1 MINMLQNIE
10 VHRYVYLHLHRRLSS
25 FILPTRS
32 PIAVKRACRAV
43 LKGMDRK
50 LGPAE
55 VIYAEEP
62 MILLIA
68 PR

>member
-10 VHRYVYLHLHRRLSS
+10 VCRYVYLHLHRRLSS

-32 PIAVKRACRAV
+32 PIVVKRACRAV

-50 LGPAE
+50 SGPAE

-62 MILLIA
+62 MILPIA